1 MTSMPNGTGRRVKE
15 LIDLLN
21 TVDERCKAGAELFGI
36 GRDVIGAFLRI
47 PRPIRIQLGLRHLV
61 VNRLAEH
68 YELQGWRPYPKLAPD
83 WDCGPTA
90 VLDAMDRLVA
100 ASLEADPFYILDS
113 LDEIHLLIGSGL
125 AGQCT
130 AHHPGRHSPNQAA

>member
-1 MTSMPNGTGRRVKE
+1 MTSMPDGTGRRVKE

-21 TVDERCKAGAELFGI
+21 TVDERYKAGVELFGI

-61 VNRLAEH
+61 INRLGEH
-68 YELQGWRPYPKLAPD
+68 YELQGWRPYPRLAPD

-90 VLDAMDRLVA
+90 VLDAVDRLVA
-100 ASLEADPFYILDS
+100 ASLAADPFYILDS

-125 AGQCT
+125 VGECT
-130 AHHPGRHSPNQAA
+130 LHPREWHATEEAA